1 MKRVIAIFQTE
12 SRLFM
17 RDFFAFFF
25 TFAFPVFMLLLYG
38 SIYGNEPTS
47 YFDGQGTMDVS
58 VPAYA
63 AMIIGVT
70 GLMAFPLTISTY
82 KEQKIYKRFDA
93 SPVGKGMIMAV
104 QAAVNVSMTIIG
116 FILLFVVG
124 KLVYDIRIQGDWFTI
139 ALAML
144 LSIACIFSLG
154 FFFTALSPSTK
165 INNLLCYISYFV
177 MIFLSGATMPKEL
190 FPDVIIKV
198 SKCLPLTHVVNT
210 LQGAFRNAP
219 VGQYRDSLVV
229 LAAIMV
235 FCIAAGAL
243 LYKKKSWM

>member
-1 MKRVIAIFQTE
+1 MKKVIAIFQTE

-38 SIYGNEPTS
+38 SIYGNEPTP
-47 YFDGQGTMDVS
+47 YFEGQGTMDVS

-104 QAAVNVSMTIIG
+104 QAAVNVSMTVIG
-116 FILLFVVG
+116 FILLFVIG

-154 FFFTALSPSTK
+154 FSSQLFRRQRKSTT
-165 INNLLCYISYFV
+165 CC
-177 MIFLSGATMPKEL
+177 AT
-190 FPDVIIKV
+190 
-198 SKCLPLTHVVNT
+198 
-210 LQGAFRNAP
+210 
-219 VGQYRDSLVV
+219 SLI
-229 LAAIMV
+229 L
-235 FCIAAGAL
+235 
-243 LYKKKSWM
+243 